1 MLKITRVY
9 NQYRTINTYR
19 VEGITTETNQELID
33 KCDYSCFGGRVYRHN
48 DGTATVECDID

>member
-1 MLKITRVY
+1 MLKITKVY
-9 NQYRTINTYR
+9 SPYRTIDIYE

-33 KCDYSCFGGRVYRHN
+33 KCDYSCFDGRVYRHK

>member
-9 NQYRTINTYR
+9 NQYKTIDTYK

-33 KCDYSCFGGRVYRHN
+33 KCDCSCFDGRVYRHGN
-48 DGTATVECDID
+48 GTATVECDID